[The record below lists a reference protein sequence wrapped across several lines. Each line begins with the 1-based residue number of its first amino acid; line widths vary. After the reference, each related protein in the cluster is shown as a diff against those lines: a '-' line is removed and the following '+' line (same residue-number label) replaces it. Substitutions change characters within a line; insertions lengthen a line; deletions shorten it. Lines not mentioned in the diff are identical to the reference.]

1 MPGNRRRPSRR
12 SFLARVLG
20 AGTAYGATALVS
32 GAHAQHVRTWSAT
45 EAACA
50 SGLTDSDSGRNAD
63 PAGNGR
69 GTGGV
74 TDSDTGTEADPV
86 GQGRGT
92 GGVTDTDSGSEA
104 DPVGQGR
111 GSKSAHGITDSD
123 SGASADPAG
132 QGRGGRRMTDTDIG
146 WGADRVGHGRGGEGR
161 ERPVPPVNCPPREDT
176 TGSGGEE

>member
-74 TDSDTGTEADPV
+74 TDNDTGA
-86 GQGRGT
+86 
-92 GGVTDTDSGSEA
+92 EA

-111 GSKSAHGITDSD
+111 GSKSAHGPTDSD
-123 SGASADPAG
+123 SGVEADPAG

-146 WGADRVGHGRGGEGR
+146 WGADRVGQGRGGEGR
-161 ERPVPPVNCPPREDT
+161 ERPMPAVNCPPRQN
-176 TGSGGEE
+176 GGEE

>member
-12 SFLARVLG
+12 SFLARGLG
-20 AGTAYGATALVS
+20 AGTAYGATALGS
-32 GAHAQHVRTWSAT
+32 GAHAPHVRTWSAT

-50 SGLTDSDSGRNAD
+50 SGLTDSDSGREAD

-69 GTGGV
+69 GSGGV
-74 TDSDTGTEADPV
+74 TDSDTGA
-86 GQGRGT
+86 
-92 GGVTDTDSGSEA
+92 EA

-111 GSKSAHGITDSD
+111 GSKSAHGLTDSD
-123 SGASADPAG
+123 SGSSADPAG
-132 QGRGGRRMTDTDIG
+132 QGRGGRRMTDTDMG

-161 ERPVPPVNCPPREDT
+161 ERPMPAVTCPPREDT